1 MKMRATLLAALLSL
15 SPLTVPSLLTLSL
28 LTPTPALA
36 SGATPAMSGW
46 EAFSRIQAGNKRFI
60 SGDITYRPDPDSR
73 AALAAGQKPH
83 TIVLTCAD
91 SRLPPELIFD
101 QGLGEIFTVRVAG
114 NIADPHAIASIEY
127 AIEHLGA
134 RLVVVMGHESCGAV
148 KAALTTPKGSSAGT
162 KSLDILV
169 RDIQRNLDGNMLFSP
184 ADKTLVAPVKTNVSA
199 VARELITSSPVI
211 QHMLESK
218 ELVMAQ
224 AIYGLASGEVSFFY
238 AGVPEVP
245 AHGSGGHA
253 PEHVAAVDE
262 HGHSTH
268 GRTEHKAKPR
278 AKKKKASH
286 GKAHGGSAKKASG
299 HGSAAS
305 HGAAAAHGA
314 PASHGATAAH
324 GAPATAAPMTAPTGT
339 LPPSMAAPVSA
350 PYTPPAAAPA
360 AAPAA
365 HSAPAAGGH

>member
-1 MKMRATLLAALLSL
+1 MMKTRATLLAALLSL
-15 SPLTVPSLLTLSL
+15 SYCTLPSLLTLSL
-28 LTPTPALA
+28 LSPSTAMA
-36 SGATPAMSGW
+36 SGATPAMGGW

-60 SGDITYRPDPDSR
+60 SGDITYRPDPESR
-73 AALAAGQKPH
+73 AVLANGQKPH
-83 TIVLTCAD
+83 TIVLTCSD

-114 NIADPHAIASIEY
+114 NIADAHAIASIEY

-162 KSLDILV
+162 KSLDVLV

-224 AIYGLASGEVSFFY
+224 AIYSLASGEVSFFY

-245 AHGSGGHA
+245 AHGSSASHDD
-253 PEHVAAVDE
+253 HVAAVDE
-262 HGHSTH
+262 HGHGAASKAP
-268 GRTEHKAKPR
+268 HKAKPR
-278 AKKKKASH
+278 AKKKKMSH
-286 GKAHGGSAKKASG
+286 SRG
-299 HGSAAS
+299 
-305 HGAAAAHGA
+305 HGAAAQKATGHGA
-314 PASHGATAAH
+314 PAHSAAPV
-324 GAPATAAPMTAPTGT
+324 APAATHSAPMAAPTGT
-339 LPPSMAAPVSA
+339 LPPSMAAPASA
-350 PYTPPAAAPA
+350 PYTPPAAPAAANSAPA

-365 HSAPAAGGH
+365 SHGSGH